1 MDKLELLKK
10 RLKELKKVAIAYSGG
25 VDSNFLM
32 SVARETLGKENV
44 LAVLCSGAML
54 AQADYQEAVQL
65 LKDKDVQYEILAM
78 DVFTVPEFVGNDKKR
93 CYYCKKNLMSKIIE
107 MAKTQG
113 YEVVLDGKNL
123 DDAKV
128 YRPGAAAAQELGICS
143 LLYEC
148 GFTKQ
153 DIRNVSRE
161 LGIITWNKPS
171 NACLASR
178 FPYGTQLT
186 AEKLKQVEDAESC
199 LKELGIDS
207 GRIRVHDRI
216 ARVEVAKEDFKCL
229 LEHKDFVNKV
239 KACGFDYITLD
250 LEGFRSGSFDL

>member
-10 RLKELKKVAIAYSGG
+10 RLKELKKVAIAFSGG

-78 DVFTVPEFVGNDKKR
+78 DVFTVPEFAGNDKKR

-186 AEKLKQVEDAESC
+186 AEKLKQVEDAERC

-239 KACGFDYITLD
+239 KACGFDYVTLD

>member
-54 AQADYQEAVQL
+54 AQVDYQEAVQL

-78 DVFTVPEFVGNDKKR
+78 DVFTVPEFAGNDKKR

-186 AEKLKQVEDAESC
+186 AEKLKQVEDAERC

-239 KACGFDYITLD
+239 KACGFDYVTLD

>member
-78 DVFTVPEFVGNDKKR
+78 DVFTVPEFAGNDKKR

-186 AEKLKQVEDAESC
+186 AEKLKQVEDSERC

-239 KACGFDYITLD
+239 KACGFDYVTLD

>member
-1 MDKLELLKK
+1 MDKLELLKN
-10 RLKELKKVAIAYSGG
+10 RLIELNKVAIAYSGG

-32 SVARETLGKENV
+32 SVARETLGKDNV

-54 AQADYQEAVQL
+54 AQGDYEEAVQL
-65 LKDKDVQYEILAM
+65 LEDRDVQYEILAM
-78 DVFTVPEFVGNDKKR
+78 DVFTVPEFVDNDKKR
-93 CYYCKKNLMSKIIE
+93 CYFCKKNLMSKIME
-107 MAKTQG
+107 TAKTRG

-128 YRPGAAAAQELGICS
+128 YRPGAAAAEELGICS

-148 GFTKQ
+148 GFSKQ
-153 DIRNVSRE
+153 DIRNASRE

-178 FPYGTQLT
+178 FPYGTRLT
-186 AEKLKQVEDAESC
+186 PEKLKQAEDAERC
-199 LKELGIDS
+199 LKELGIFS

-229 LEHKDFVNKV
+229 LENTEFVSKV
-239 KACGFDYITLD
+239 KACGFDYVTLD
-250 LEGFRSGSFDL
+250 LEGFRSGSFDV

>member
-44 LAVLCSGAML
+44 LAILCSGAML

-65 LKDKDVQYEILAM
+65 LKDRDVQYEILAM
-78 DVFTVPEFVGNDKKR
+78 DVFTVPEFAGNDKKR
-93 CYYCKKNLMSKIIE
+93 CYYCKKNLMTKIIE
-107 MAKTQG
+107 MAKSQG

-186 AEKLKQVEDAESC
+186 AEKLKQAEDAERC

-239 KACGFDYITLD
+239 KACGFDYVTLD

>member
-78 DVFTVPEFVGNDKKR
+78 DVFTVPEFAGNDKKR

-186 AEKLKQVEDAESC
+186 AEKLKQVEDAELC

-239 KACGFDYITLD
+239 KACGFDYVTLD

>member
-78 DVFTVPEFVGNDKKR
+78 DVFTVSEFAGNDKKR

-186 AEKLKQVEDAESC
+186 AEKLKQVEDAERC

-239 KACGFDYITLD
+239 KACGFDYVTLD